1 MGDFFAAADWSFAS
15 AILFGQAIVKIVSA
29 GVINKNSASPRIVLI
44 ITLLFI
50 MGVTPCLIL
59 IAIILLNDANSIY
72 IMTIQVILY
81 IVATSIFFW
90 IGSAAHVM
98 IDEVFEQKKKAHQH
112 SWQVCFCYYLSTSE
126 YVTHSRNPPNGG
138 VRGGT
143 IRLLPVDSRPRR
155 SAAACIH
162 HRSLQRRPT
171 PN

>member
-59 IAIILLNDANSIY
+59 IAIILLNDASSIY

-98 IDEVFEQKKKAHQH
+98 IDEVFEQKK
-112 SWQVCFCYYLSTSE
+112 E
-126 YVTHSRNPPNGG
+126 NPP
-138 VRGGT
+138 
-143 IRLLPVDSRPRR
+143 
-155 SAAACIH
+155 A
-162 HRSLQRRPT
+162 
-171 PN
+171 